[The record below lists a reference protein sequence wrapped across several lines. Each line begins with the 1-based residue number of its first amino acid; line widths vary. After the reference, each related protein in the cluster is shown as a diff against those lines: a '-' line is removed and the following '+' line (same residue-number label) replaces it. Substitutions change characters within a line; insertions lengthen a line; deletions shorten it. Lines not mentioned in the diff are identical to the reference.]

1 MNFLN
6 VENVQLLLYNVDMK
20 KVPQLVFALCIL
32 LTAITIGLLP
42 SYEDGCN
49 LANVPNAGYMLLCV
63 FLIGISNGII
73 FSNIQK

>member
-1 MNFLN
+1 MST
-6 VENVQLLLYNVDMK
+6 MK

-32 LTAITIGLLP
+32 VVAMIIGLLP

-63 FLIGISNGII
+63 FLVGISSGII
-73 FSNIQK
+73 FSNIQE